1 MKLDYISLFIAA
13 ILTVAVGQT
22 LEETTTHIAR
32 FLHGILVGTSI
43 GCSVLELVLY
53 TRSPKNK

>member
-1 MKLDYISLFIAA
+1 MKLDYTSLFIAA

-32 FLHGILVGTSI
+32 FLHGVLVGTSI
-43 GCSVLELVLY
+43 GCSVLGLVLY
-53 TRSPKNK
+53 TRSSKKK